1 MGQYDITKLVFEADG
16 ITVEELIRKTGVVE
30 SSCRNC
36 LIKLQSKDIV
46 AQEGRHYYQHPEADE
61 SDLERIRP
69 RTLSEIR
76 DE

>member
-1 MGQYDITKLVFEADG
+1 M
-16 ITVEELIRKTGVVE
+16 RKTGVVE

-46 AQEGRHYYQHPEADE
+46 AQEGRQYYQHPEADE
-61 SDLERIRP
+61 SDLEWISP
-69 RTLSEIR
+69 RTLSEIH